1 VKFLVLGVDGLAFG
15 SADDLPEAHWTYM
28 DSWAD
33 ALIARGPTMS
43 VDGHHTA
50 SVHVVELP
58 TSAAAHRFA
67 HEEPFAMAGWYSTIS
82 VSPVV
87 PSMDGSM
94 WDRPAAVP
102 GQASCLVTA
111 SFLDQNRSAVDLAS
125 SVRQRLDA
133 LESAR
138 WIFVGVTSDDTGN
151 AVGFVAM
158 ADEDPS
164 DTQRNAPA
172 LLRSVGITD
181 PTIRSQL
188 WRRGGRPA

>member
-1 VKFLVLGVDGLAFG
+1 MNTA
-15 SADDLPEAHWTYM
+15 AP
-28 DSWAD
+28 
-33 ALIARGPTMS
+33 IRG
-43 VDGHHTA
+43 HRTA
-50 SVHVVELP
+50 P
-58 TSAAAHRFA
+58 AFA
-67 HEEPFAMAGWYSTIS
+67 HGDERWAGGWHARNDPLVVRARLAWAILVAMAGWYSTIS

-87 PSMDGSM
+87 PCMDGSM

-102 GQASCLVTA
+102 GQGSCLVTA
-111 SFLDQNRSAVDLAS
+111 SFLDQNRSAVDVAC

-158 ADEDPS
+158 ADEAPS
-164 DTQRNAPA
+164 DIQRNALA
-172 LLRSVGITD
+172 LLRAVGITD